1 MILWHIEVMWFDTVS
16 DGVCLRRSTQSW
28 WRRCS
33 PIRGMQW
40 STSGWRTRST
50 TSLPA
55 ARLQPW
61 TANRRWPSSRAWR
74 NLLPMWE
81 GFCVSNKPLPPA
93 TVHSSF
99 PSLPPLPLREAFH
112 HAKPWRCSAQHRLR
126 RLSALP
132 MGLQTRMP
140 PERREAGEGRE
151 GAASGPWSSQSD
163 LLVVY
168 FATERWTFMEC
179 GGVIFLKTDPF
190 IPLLQLHTVF
200 CRRFFSSA
208 FVFGSSRLRSSCVHS
223 DNRTVPYCT
232 HGTQDCKLWLPWQ
245 KPFPMKL
252 WLQEGPLENQITF
265 VFKGV
270 YIFLKKTKNESV

>member
-1 MILWHIEVMWFDTVS
+1 MWCGLIS

-33 PIRGMQW
+33 PIRGMPW

-74 NLLPMWE
+74 SLLPMWG

-99 PSLPPLPLREAFH
+99 PSPPPLPLREAFH

-126 RLSALP
+126 RLWAFRH
-132 MGLQTRMP
+132 TCP
-140 PERREAGEGRE
+140 PERGERPAKAERGRPV
-151 GAASGPWSSQSD
+151 GHDHLSLIWSLFTLPLRGPQMNIYEVQRGNLSENWS
-163 LLVVY
+163 LHP
-168 FATERWTFMEC
+168 
-179 GGVIFLKTDPF
+179 PF
-190 IPLLQLHTVF
+190 THTHTRCLLQTLLLE
-200 CRRFFSSA
+200 C
-208 FVFGSSRLRSSCVHS
+208 LRIWFITAQIQLC
-223 DNRTVPYCT
+223 
-232 HGTQDCKLWLPWQ
+232 
-245 KPFPMKL
+245 
-252 WLQEGPLENQITF
+252 LQRQ
-265 VFKGV
+265 
-270 YIFLKKTKNESV
+270 